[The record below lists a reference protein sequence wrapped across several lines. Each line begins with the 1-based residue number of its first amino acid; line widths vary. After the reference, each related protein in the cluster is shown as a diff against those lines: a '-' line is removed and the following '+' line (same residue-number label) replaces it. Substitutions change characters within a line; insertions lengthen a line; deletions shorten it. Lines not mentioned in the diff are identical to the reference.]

1 MIHSFRK
8 SLALSAALA
17 ALALPHVG
25 TPAKAQNL
33 RPSDIVSAELR
44 TGWRTD
50 SGTHMAALHLRLAEG
65 WKTYWRSPG
74 DAGIPPTFDWSG
86 SHNVASV
93 RMHWPRPEVFNQN
106 GYRSIGYDGVLV
118 LPLEFTPRD
127 ADQPLALSADVLL
140 GVCQDICVP
149 VNLNL
154 NARLPFAGASDAL
167 IEAALRDRPEP
178 AARAG
183 LRDAQCGLTPITSG
197 LQLVAELDLPQIGQ
211 GEFVVFELPDRG
223 IWISEARTSRE
234 GDRLTA
240 TADFISF
247 SDTPVAF
254 DRSDLRITILAE
266 GRAVETR
273 GCTAR

>member
-1 MIHSFRK
+1 MIKSFLK
-8 SLALSAALA
+8 PTTLA
-17 ALALPHVG
+17 AVFAFAHVAA
-25 TPAKAQNL
+25 PAPAQSL

-50 SGTHMAALHLRLAEG
+50 SGTHMAALHLQLAEG
-65 WKTYWRSPG
+65 WKTYWRTPG
-74 DAGIPPTFDWSG
+74 DAGIPPAFDWSG

-93 RMHWPRPEVFNQN
+93 RMHWPRPEVFSQN

-127 ADQPLALSADVLL
+127 HDQPLTLSADVLL

-154 NARLPFAGASDAL
+154 TARLPFAGTSDAL

-183 LRDAQCGLTPITSG
+183 LREAQCALTPITDG
-197 LQLVAELDLPQIGQ
+197 LQLVADLDLPQIGQ
-211 GEFVVFELPDRG
+211 GEFVVFELPDRSV
-223 IWISEARTSRE
+223 WISEARTARE
-234 GDRLTA
+234 GGRLTA
-240 TADFISF
+240 TADFISY
-247 SDTPVAF
+247 SGTPVAF
-254 DRSDLRITILAE
+254 DRSDLRITVIAE

-273 GCTAR
+273 GCTSR